1 MSPSSK
7 AQTLLSKMN
16 QRNPDDKQ
24 NIGAEINQKIDILDS
39 MSASTKTTPVVQ
51 ETNLPQTVHTAEAEV
66 ETASDTKL
74 SVEDHTV
81 AVEESTDT
89 PKVPSDSDRVETK
102 VSGVHE
108 VDENEPEPGGYTN
121 LSDLL
126 ERFDFLYNDY
136 FKGAMDDDRRVFDDY
151 VPKSFIIEKSMAAQ
165 IDALAKK
172 MKKRKGFHKRLV
184 NTGLKIALDLYK
196 LQLEQQ
202 EQTQPKHR

>member
-1 MSPSSK
+1 
-7 AQTLLSKMN
+7 MN

-24 NIGAEINQKIDILDS
+24 NIGAEIDQKIDILDS

-51 ETNLPQTVHTAEAEV
+51 ETNLAQTVHTAEV

-74 SVEDHTV
+74 SFEDRTG
-81 AVEESTDT
+81 AVEETTDT
-89 PKVPSDSDRVETK
+89 TKVPSDSDRVEAK
-102 VSGVHE
+102 VSGDHE

-202 EQTQPKHR
+202 EQTQPKRR